1 MLADLGT
8 TLLRSGGE
16 LELGSLG
23 LRGISGTV
31 KVDAMTDHEISLEA
45 RGLMI
50 NGVEHSVARIE
61 LRLSSDLTTWALDYR
76 SHYISRVDY
85 TDVTPAAR
93 KTWLAA
99 AEAVAAGLAA
109 GGDDLAEFIMQGVR
123 AMSQMVIDQKHLR
136 LLSLLDQEHALRN
149 EIAGHEQQLLSFEK
163 KITGEQLDMARRL
176 VPAGHSFD
184 VALEAARAI

>member
-31 KVDAMTDHEISLEA
+31 KVDAMNDHEISLEA

-50 NGVEHSVARIE
+50 NGVEHYVARIA

-76 SHYISRVDY
+76 AHHISRISA
-85 TDVTPAAR
+85 DVTPAAR

-123 AMSQMVIDQKHLR
+123 AMSQMVIDQKNLR

>member
-45 RGLMI
+45 WGLMI

-61 LRLSSDLTTWALDYR
+61 LRLSSDLTTWASDYR
-76 SHYISRVDY
+76 SHYISRIGA
-85 TDVTPAAR
+85 DVTPAAR

-99 AEAVAAGLAA
+99 AEVIAAGLAA